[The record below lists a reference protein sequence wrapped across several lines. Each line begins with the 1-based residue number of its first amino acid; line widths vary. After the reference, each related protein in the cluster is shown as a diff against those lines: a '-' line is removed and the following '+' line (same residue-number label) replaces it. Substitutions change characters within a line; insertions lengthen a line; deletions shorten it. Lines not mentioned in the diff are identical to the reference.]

1 MQDLHEL
8 GWTTQVEADITELLE
23 SLKKTKCVHTDYSHS
38 KRTVECL
45 KISCETMKLI
55 MEALSNFTSYLQTD
69 CKVATVQRISLT
81 PKCRTQRLHRDHG
94 NGPRKALTMALSDRP
109 LGTVLFSK

>member
-38 KRTVECL
+38 IDGFDQKGASAQFPHVHPDLTGRRTEDRVD
-45 KISCETMKLI
+45 IFR
-55 MEALSNFTSYLQTD
+55 A
-69 CKVATVQRISLT
+69 
-81 PKCRTQRLHRDHG
+81 RDHSS
-94 NGPRKALTMALSDRP
+94 GPDA
-109 LGTVLFSK
+109 